1 MEEIITQNSENQD
14 VKAEVKE
21 KKNSAKSIIIG
32 VIIAVLILAII
43 MVCALI
49 ALAPTISDLVT
60 QILNYDQYEASY
72 SQDAWQSLSNYSD
85 LFR

>member
-1 MEEIITQNSENQD
+1 MEEIITQNSENQ
-14 VKAEVKE
+14 EVKTE
-21 KKNSAKSIIIG
+21 KKKNGVKS
-32 VIIAVLILAII
+32 VIIAVVVAILILAII
-43 MVCALI
+43 TVCALI

>member
-1 MEEIITQNSENQD
+1 MEEIITQNSENQ
-14 VKAEVKE
+14 EVKTEE
-21 KKNSAKSIIIG
+21 KKNGGKS
-32 VIIAVLILAII
+32 VIIAVVIAILILAII
-43 MVCALI
+43 TVCALI

-72 SQDAWQSLSNYSD
+72 SQDAWQSLSDYSD